1 MRSWSSFAPLKSWI
15 VPYDSKP
22 ASATNVVNQTF
33 QEMMAAGGARPN
45 SAVCLSIAV
54 LLYA

>member
-33 QEMMAAGGARPN
+33 QEMMKAGGARPN

-54 LLYA
+54 LLCA